1 MANYLEFYLID
12 EENDNEVL
20 KKVSINFL
28 FIDYLFESDEEKDPI
43 FNTIGSFYNKL
54 KPIKYGLLKPKDKGI
69 CWHSKTIINQ
79 FSQNDL
85 INMFNK

>member
-28 FIDYLFESDEEKDPI
+28 FIDYLLKVMKKRIQFLIQSDL
-43 FNTIGSFYNKL
+43 F
-54 KPIKYGLLKPKDKGI
+54 
-69 CWHSKTIINQ
+69 IIN
-79 FSQNDL
+79 
-85 INMFNK
+85 